1 MAEKEEPFSSIK
13 QEISDELKKK
23 VNQLSKTPQKS
34 EKHEIERWIVIKNTT
49 AHTVL

>member
-13 QEISDELKKK
+13 QEISDGLKK

-34 EKHEIERWIVIKNTT
+34 EKHEIER
-49 AHTVL
+49 